1 MGIFNLFK
9 KKGTNDSKAN
19 AKRSSLETGIFFG
32 WGEREEYEYNNYLK
46 SIKRP
51 IEESFI
57 SNSEFFKS
65 ATCPYCGFK
74 LEKSPSKKTKCKNC
88 HNYIYV
94 RTNLITKE
102 KMLLTEDQ
110 IKELDKERE
119 EIAAKVHALE
129 TALSD
134 YDTWMEFKKV
144 KKQLSEE
151 NKNLKDFDIIW
162 GILNKQQIEY
172 ARQNNWGLFRNSHYG
187 MFAILNAEKRVKEAL
202 EMLLEVC
209 YYDINGPNNLSATN
223 GNIFKDFPPFDLK
236 SGFTAPGLVSSIKEL
251 KEQLNLQ
258 WDDVKN
264 GFIERATKVR
274 IKTMPLSPEKAW
286 EILYDDLYNGQD

>member
-9 KKGTNDSKAN
+9 KKGANDSKAN
-19 AKRSSLETGIFFG
+19 AERTSLETGVFDI
-32 WGEREEYEYNNYLK
+32 WKNEREEYNNYLK

-51 IEESFI
+51 VEESFI
-57 SNSEFFKS
+57 SSSEFFKS

-74 LEKSPSKKTKCKNC
+74 LAKSPSKKTKCKNC
-88 HNYIYV
+88 HNDIYV

-102 KMLLTEDQ
+102 KMLLTEEQ

-119 EIAAKVHALE
+119 EMAAKVHALE
-129 TALSD
+129 ITLSD
-134 YDTWMEFKKV
+134 YYTWMEFKKV

-151 NKNLKDFDIIW
+151 NKNFKDFDTIW

-172 ARQNNWGLFRNSHYG
+172 ARQNNWGLFRNSRYG
-187 MFAILNAEKRVKEAL
+187 MFAILNAEKRFKEAL

-223 GNIFKDFPPFDLK
+223 GNTLKQFPLFDPE
-236 SGFTAPGLVSSIKEL
+236 SGITAPALISSIKEL
-251 KEQLNLQ
+251 KEQLNLR
-258 WDDVKN
+258 WVDIKTI
-264 GFIERATKVR
+264 FIERATKVR